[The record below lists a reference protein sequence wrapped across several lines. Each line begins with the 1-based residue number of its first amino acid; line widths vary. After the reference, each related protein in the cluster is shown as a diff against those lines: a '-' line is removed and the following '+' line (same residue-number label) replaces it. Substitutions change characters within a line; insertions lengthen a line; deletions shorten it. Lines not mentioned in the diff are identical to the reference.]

1 MLAAQRAAKLRAA
14 ELRVRVVWRLAVW
27 RPSGWL
33 LLIYTDFYLIY
44 KHSIRPSASEVTPAT
59 EMGQLRQN
67 FVLQSEAENEIY
79 AGFLVSF
86 SNQKPGMKFTP
97 ALFGFPFS

>member
-1 MLAAQRAAKLRAA
+1 MGEGLGSFL
-14 ELRVRVVWRLAVW
+14 
-27 RPSGWL
+27 S
-33 LLIYTDFYLIY
+33 LIGLNLHP
-44 KHSIRPSASEVTPAT
+44 KSR
-59 EMGQLRQN
+59 QLRKWGSC
-67 FVLQSEAENEIY
+67 VLQSEAENEIY

>member
-1 MLAAQRAAKLRAA
+1 MTGHAGQVRA
-14 ELRVRVVWRLAVW
+14 VVTGAGS
-27 RPSGWL
+27 PEIKWL
-33 LLIYTDFYLIY
+33 LNPPTT
-44 KHSIRPSASEVTPAT
+44 SRRNPPSEVTPAT